1 MTDHCSVNPV
11 LVEAFL
17 MKADGKPRK
26 PQAERAADGVVGTC
40 LRQLSGQA
48 GGLRENQ
55 RPLLARTYSKR
66 PAGYPSARS
75 KPRLECTP

>member
-1 MTDHCSVNPV
+1 MTEHCFVNPV

-40 LRQLSGQA
+40 LRQLSGHA

-55 RPLLARTYSKR
+55 DR
-66 PAGYPSARS
+66 
-75 KPRLECTP
+75 C